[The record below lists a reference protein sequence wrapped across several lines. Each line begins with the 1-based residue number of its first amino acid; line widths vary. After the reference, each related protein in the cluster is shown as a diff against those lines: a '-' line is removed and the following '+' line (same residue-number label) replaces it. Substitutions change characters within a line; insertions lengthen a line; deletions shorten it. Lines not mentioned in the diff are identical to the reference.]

1 MFDDGRRVVGFRVNV
16 ERVVIWFS
24 IWIILCGGKVQC
36 YIKVVHD
43 LEVGLCCYL
52 QA

>member
-24 IWIILCGGKVQC
+24 IWIILCGGKV
-36 YIKVVHD
+36 
-43 LEVGLCCYL
+43 
-52 QA
+52 